1 MKVSRPARAA
11 DAAEVE
17 VDISGQTVQ
26 LSMDEN
32 VENVE
37 NVEKCVPTIVASR
50 ESVD

>member
-1 MKVSRPARAA
+1 MKASRPASTSGAA

-17 VDISGQTVQ
+17 ADISGQTLQ

-37 NVEKCVPTIVASR
+37 KCVPTTGFRA
-50 ESVD
+50 